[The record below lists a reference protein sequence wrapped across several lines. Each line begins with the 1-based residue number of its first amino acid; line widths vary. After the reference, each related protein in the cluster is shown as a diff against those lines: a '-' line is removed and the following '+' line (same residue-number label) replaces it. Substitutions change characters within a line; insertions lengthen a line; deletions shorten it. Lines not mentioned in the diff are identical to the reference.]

1 MYNNMKIQRN
11 ITFLTKNNFDM
22 FIKIYADMVVAR
34 GIDGAN
40 DWLFETMLGNETL
53 VNLMFFFAVDNIQKI
68 INESPTHGF
77 REFNKN
83 FEV

>member
-1 MYNNMKIQRN
+1 MKIQRN